1 MARAP
6 ILTAVVLIIL
16 ALFVRHE
23 EAALQADGVV
33 ATATVLSASENRDA
47 VVLIGGVAMPA
58 PTYEITVGFLDNTG
72 RSHTKVFRTSEKIH
86 TTGDRV
92 RVIYDQEKPI
102 LAKLL
107 TSDND
112 APEWDRTS
120 TFLFALAALATL
132 MALANRIPR

>member
-1 MARAP
+1 M
-6 ILTAVVLIIL
+6 IIL
-16 ALFVRHE
+16 ALFVRHK

-58 PTYEITVGFLDNTG
+58 PTYEITVGFLDNIG
-72 RSHTKVFRTSEKIH
+72 RPHTKVFRTSERIH
-86 TTGDRV
+86 ATGDGV

-107 TSDND
+107 TSDD